1 MDRRYV
7 LAKDAAARIGVR
19 TSTLR
24 KWRTLGKGPVG
35 WIHAGKTVVLYPAES
50 LDSFFRELERKSQGK
65 SDERVTSCGGR

>member
-1 MDRRYV
+1 MERRYV

-35 WIHAGKTVVLYPAES
+35 WIHAGKTVVLYPTDALNS
-50 LDSFFRELERKSQGK
+50 FLDELEKKSRSGR
-65 SDERVTSCGGR
+65 DEKVASCGGR

>member
-35 WIHAGKTVVLYPAES
+35 WIHAGKTVVLYPVES
-50 LDSFFRELERKSQGK
+50 LDSFLNELEKRSRSESG
-65 SDERVTSCGGR
+65 ERVASCGGR